1 MSAFFELRTYK
12 VFPGKMKEWL
22 RYMEKTI
29 IPFQVSKGMVIHGS
43 FSVQDDDE
51 TYIWIRRFKNLEHKD
66 NLYEEVY
73 KSDRW
78 VKEISPIV
86 ATLIDRDAIVVKNLQ
101 STDLSIMNSLCRM
114 YCSNSSNSLISNFSK
129 FCFS

>member
-12 VFPGKMKEWL
+12 IFPGKMKEWL
-22 RYMEKTI
+22 SYMEKTI

-66 NLYEEVY
+66 NLYEKVY

-78 VKEISPIV
+78 VKEIAPIV
-86 ATLIDRDAIVVKNLQ
+86 ATLIDRDAIVVQNLQ
-101 STDLSIMNSLCRM
+101 STDLSIM
-114 YCSNSSNSLISNFSK
+114 K
-129 FCFS
+129 

>member
-43 FSVQDDDE
+43 FSDQDDDE
-51 TYIWIRRFKNLEHKD
+51 TYIWIRRFKSSEHKD
-66 NLYEEVY
+66 KLYKEVY

-78 VKEISPIV
+78 IKEIAPKV
-86 ATLIDRDAIVVKNLQ
+86 ETLIDRDAIVVRNLQ
-101 STDLSIMNSLCRM
+101 STDLSIM
-114 YCSNSSNSLISNFSK
+114 K
-129 FCFS
+129 

>member
-12 VFPGKMKEWL
+12 IYPDKMEEWL
-22 RYMEKTI
+22 SYMEKTI

-51 TYIWIRRFKNLEHKD
+51 TYIWIRRFKSLEHKD
-66 NLYEEVY
+66 KLYKDVY

-78 VKEISPIV
+78 IKEIAPKV
-86 ATLIDRDAIVVKNLQ
+86 ETLIDRDAIVVRNLQ
-101 STDLSIMNSLCRM
+101 STDLSIM
-114 YCSNSSNSLISNFSK
+114 K
-129 FCFS
+129 

>member
-12 VFPGKMKEWL
+12 IYPGKMEEWL
-22 RYMEKTI
+22 NYMEKTI

-51 TYIWIRRFKNLEHKD
+51 TYIWIRRFKSAEHKD
-66 NLYEEVY
+66 NLYEAVY

-78 VKEISPIV
+78 INEIAPIV
-86 ATLIDRDAIVVKNLQ
+86 TTLIDRDAIVVKNLQ
-101 STDLSIMNSLCRM
+101 STDLSIM
-114 YCSNSSNSLISNFSK
+114 K
-129 FCFS
+129 

>member
-1 MSAFFELRTYK
+1 
-12 VFPGKMKEWL
+12 
-22 RYMEKTI
+22 
-29 IPFQVSKGMVIHGS
+29 MVIHGS

-51 TYIWIRRFKNLEHKD
+51 TYIWIRRFKSLEHKD

-78 VKEISPIV
+78 VEEIAPIV

-101 STDLSIMNSLCRM
+101 STDLSIM
-114 YCSNSSNSLISNFSK
+114 K
-129 FCFS
+129 

>member
-51 TYIWIRRFKNLEHKD
+51 TYIWIRRSF
-66 NLYEEVY
+66 
-73 KSDRW
+73 
-78 VKEISPIV
+78 
-86 ATLIDRDAIVVKNLQ
+86 
-101 STDLSIMNSLCRM
+101 
-114 YCSNSSNSLISNFSK
+114 NFII
-129 FCFS
+129 F